1 MKVYLEKKKHNVKA
15 VGEYD
20 KSSNSLTV
28 LSGSLLSADISY
40 TEKFRGS
47 KSIANKRESVSI
59 VDNVLQEDVPF
70 KSPSTAGNFVTGR
83 STDGLTAWKDENGRS
98 IKEIRLEG

>member
-1 MKVYLEKKKHNVKA
+1 MKVYLKKVKHNVNA
-15 VGEYD
+15 IGEYD
-20 KSSNSLTV
+20 ENNNSLTV
-28 LSGSLLSADISY
+28 LSGSLISADISY

-47 KSIANKRESVSI
+47 KSIESKRESVLI
-59 VDNVLQEDVPF
+59 RNNILQEDVFF

-98 IKEIRLEG
+98 IKEIRVED